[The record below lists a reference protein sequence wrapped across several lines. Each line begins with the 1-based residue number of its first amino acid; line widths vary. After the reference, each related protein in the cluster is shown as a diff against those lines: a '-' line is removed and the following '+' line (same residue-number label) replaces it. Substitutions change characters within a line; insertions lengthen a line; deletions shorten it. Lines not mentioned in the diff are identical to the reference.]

1 MAVSLEQLS
10 RKIGDQ
16 RRKVSDLNNQLQ
28 AAIKSYDEKEGTLIS
43 KSEALSAEGDAKG
56 DAKEP
61 TSEQTAELDKLRSEL
76 NDLRLQSVKLGDAV
90 QSAKSE
96 LSAMESDMKLREQSN
111 DTENWLSESSG
122 RGGAES
128 SLDVTSSGGTSD
140 RINVRPPTE
149 AQLDHDL
156 GVLMQCRILSGLDRT
171 PVATI
176 AKDVFKND
184 RVSSAAMYAGEHA
197 AGGAWIQ
204 GVYLD
209 RFIELL
215 RPLSIVRM
223 MGVDT
228 VPLDDGSLL
237 MPKETTGP
245 TGQYLGERE
254 PANVETVGSGDVR
267 LVAKELVC
275 MVAASEKLIRSP
287 SASAANRIRNSVL
300 RGAGQTEDLY
310 FLRGI
315 AAGAGPTGMR
325 YLAAAANIL
334 TANGTV
340 NLANVTNDLGRMEL
354 ALLNGNVIAV
364 KPGWIMA
371 PRTLVYLMDLR
382 DGNGNLAWPS
392 LSLERPT
399 LRGKPVYTT
408 TQIPINL
415 GSGDKSEIMLVE
427 ASHLIIGDAPRVGFD
442 SSNTAA
448 YLDGGTVKAAFAE
461 RKVVTRLVMEN
472 DFNTLQ
478 EKAIA
483 VLTSVNWGV

>member
-1 MAVSLEQLS
+1 MAVSLEQMS
-10 RKIGDQ
+10 RKIGDK

-28 AAIKSYDEKEGTLIS
+28 ASIKSYDEKEDALVS
-43 KSEALSAEGDAKG
+43 KSESFKPDEKSGEL
-56 DAKEP
+56 
-61 TSEQTAELDKLRSEL
+61 TSEQTAELDTLRGEL
-76 NDLRLQSVKLGDAV
+76 NSLRLENIKLSDAM
-90 QSAKSE
+90 QSAKSD
-96 LSAMESDMKLREQSN
+96 LSALESDLKLRQQSN
-111 DTENWLSESSG
+111 DTENWLTESNG
-122 RGGAES
+122 RVDS
-128 SLDVTSSGGTSD
+128 VLDVESSGGTSD
-140 RINVRPPTE
+140 RIRVMPATSE
-149 AQLDHDL
+149 QLDHDL
-156 GVLMQCRILSGLDRT
+156 GVLFQCRILSDMDRV

-176 AKDVFKND
+176 AKETFKND
-184 RVSSAAMYAGEHA
+184 RVASAAMYAGDHA
-197 AGGAWIQ
+197 SGGSWIQ

-237 MPKETTGP
+237 MPKETAGP
-245 TGQYLGERE
+245 TGQYLGEKE
-254 PANVETVGSGDVR
+254 PANVETLATGDIR

-287 SASAANRIRNSVL
+287 SANASTRIRNSVM

-310 FLRGI
+310 FLRGV
-315 AAGAGPTGMR
+315 AAGAGPTGLR

-340 NLANVTNDLGRMEL
+340 NLANVTNDLGRLEL
-354 ALLNGNVIAV
+354 ALLNSNVVEVNPA
-364 KPGWIMA
+364 WIMA
-371 PRTLVYLMDLR
+371 PRTKVYLMDLR
-382 DGNGNLAWPS
+382 DANGNLAWPS
-392 LSLERPT
+392 LSLPRPM

-442 SSNTAA
+442 SSNVAA
-448 YLDGGTVKAAFAE
+448 YLDGGVMKASFAE

-472 DFNTLQ
+472 DFNTLYDQ
-478 EKAIA
+478 AIA
-483 VLTSVNWGV
+483 VMTAVNWGV